1 MSIAHTPPAGAVAP
15 SRSTDWLPLTVIPGG
30 TAARLR
36 VSDLHRCD
44 RDLLT
49 ALGLTPDCRLKV
61 CKTGSPCIV
70 EVRGVRVGLS
80 EAIAERL
87 LVEPLGEASS
97 ELSGGQ

>member
-1 MSIAHTPPAGAVAP
+1 MTISPQTPAGRLASP
-15 SRSTDWLPLTVIPGG
+15 RTHEWLPLTVIPGG

-36 VSDLHRCD
+36 ESDLGNSD

-49 ALGLTPDCRLKV
+49 ALGLTPDCRLTV

-80 EAIAERL
+80 QAIAERL
-87 LVEPLGEASS
+87 LVEPVDESAPDPADRG
-97 ELSGGQ
+97 